1 LLPDQC
7 LFALILAR
15 IKECVN
21 YSGSGYSSADSDLG
35 NITRMETNELKFLLK
50 LLGCADYRASYTD
63 RTFDSFKKDK
73 NKICQNL
80 GDRELVDYSR
90 EIAAVKI
97 LPPGRA
103 LLQEPTKVAIADKE
117 LKVLEKI
124 SKASGKITP
133 SEITSP
139 KAAERDAILKSL
151 SDRGLIEAEHKIK
164 KSSKAEV
171 WLTER
176 GIEYLRDDYSP
187 NKGSNPVISLELL
200 SNYLRFLRKTLP
212 NKPEP
217 ISPSP
222 AVTIINLTDEE
233 ILQSIRKLDR
243 ELGTDNY
250 LPIFHLRQK
259 LQPPLSR
266 EELDK
271 ALYRLQAN
279 NQIELSTLQEANA
292 YTPEQID
299 AGISQ
304 NVGGSFFF
312 ISVN

>member
-1 LLPDQC
+1 
-7 LFALILAR
+7 
-15 IKECVN
+15 
-21 YSGSGYSSADSDLG
+21 
-35 NITRMETNELKFLLK
+35 METNQLKFLLK

-151 SDRGLIEAEHKIK
+151 SDRGLIEAELKIK
-164 KSSKAEV
+164 KSKAEV

-200 SNYLRFLRKTLP
+200 SNYLRFLRKTLRD
-212 NKPEP
+212 KPEP
-217 ISPSP
+217 VSTSAPISVESA

-233 ILQSIRKLDR
+233 ILQTIQKLDR
-243 ELGTDNY
+243 ELGSDNY

-271 ALYRLQAN
+271 ALYRLEESD
-279 NQIELSTLQEANA
+279 QIELSKLAEPGD
-292 YTPEQID
+292 YTPEQVD
-299 AGISQ
+299 AGIPQFS
-304 NVGGSFFF
+304 GGSLFF
-312 ISVN
+312 IIAI

>member
-1 LLPDQC
+1 
-7 LFALILAR
+7 
-15 IKECVN
+15 
-21 YSGSGYSSADSDLG
+21 
-35 NITRMETNELKFLLK
+35 METNELKFLLK

-73 NKICQNL
+73 NKICRDL

-151 SDRGLIEAEHKIK
+151 SDRGLIEAELKRK
-164 KSSKAEV
+164 KSKPEV

-187 NKGSNPVISLELL
+187 KGAANISLDLL
-200 SNYLRFLRKTLP
+200 NNYVRFLRKTLRDQ
-212 NKPEP
+212 PEP
-217 ISPSP
+217 VSTSAPINVESA

-233 ILQSIRKLDR
+233 ILQSIQKLDR

-271 ALYRLQAN
+271 ALYRLEESD
-279 NQIELSTLQEANA
+279 QIELSKLAEPGD
-292 YTPEQID
+292 YTPEQVE
-299 AGISQ
+299 AGIPQFS
-304 NVGGSFFF
+304 GGSLFF
-312 ISVN
+312 ITTI

>member
-1 LLPDQC
+1 MD
-7 LFALILAR
+7 
-15 IKECVN
+15 
-21 YSGSGYSSADSDLG
+21 
-35 NITRMETNELKFLLK
+35 TNELKFLLK
-50 LLGCADYRASYTD
+50 LLGCADYRSTLSANIFS
-63 RTFDSFKKDK
+63 SFKGKDK
-73 NKICQNL
+73 ICRDL
-80 GDRELVDYSR
+80 GDRELLDYSR

-97 LPPGRA
+97 LPPGKA

-151 SDRGLIEAEHKIK
+151 SDRGLIEAELKIK
-164 KSSKAEV
+164 KSKAEV

-200 SNYLRFLRKTLP
+200 NNYLRFLRKTLRD
-212 NKPEP
+212 KPEP
-217 ISPSP
+217 VSTSAPIKQESP
-222 AVTIINLTDEE
+222 AVTITNVTDEE
-233 ILQSIRKLDR
+233 ILQTIRKLDR
-243 ELGTDNY
+243 ELGSDNY

-271 ALYRLQAN
+271 ALYRLEESD
-279 NQIELSTLQEANA
+279 QIELSKLAEPGD
-292 YTPEQID
+292 YTPEQVD

-304 NVGGSFFF
+304 FSGGSLFF
-312 ISVN
+312 ITAI

>member
-1 LLPDQC
+1 M
-7 LFALILAR
+7 FALILAR

-35 NITRMETNELKFLLK
+35 KITRMDTNELKFLLK
-50 LLGCADYRASYTD
+50 LLGCADYRATLSANI
-63 RTFDSFKKDK
+63 FSSFKGKDK
-73 NKICQNL
+73 ICRDL

-124 SKASGKITP
+124 SKASGKVTP

-151 SDRGLIEAEHKIK
+151 SDRGLIEAELKIK
-164 KSSKAEV
+164 KNKPEV

-200 SNYLRFLRKTLP
+200 SNYLRFLRKTLRD
-212 NKPEP
+212 KPEP
-217 ISPSP
+217 VFTSAPTSVESA

-233 ILQSIRKLDR
+233 ILESIRKLDR

-279 NQIELSTLQEANA
+279 DQIELSTLQEANA
-292 YTPEQID
+292 YTPQQVD
-299 AGISQ
+299 AGITQ
-304 NVGGSFFF
+304 NIGGSLFF
-312 ISVN
+312 ITVN